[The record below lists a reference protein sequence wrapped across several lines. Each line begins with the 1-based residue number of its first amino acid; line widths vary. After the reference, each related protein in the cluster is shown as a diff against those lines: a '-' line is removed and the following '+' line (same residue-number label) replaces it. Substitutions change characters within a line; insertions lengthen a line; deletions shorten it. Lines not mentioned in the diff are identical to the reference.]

1 MNKLWVR
8 LTLAMGLITTIGIIL
23 AVLLINRQVST
34 QFKYFV
40 AHNQTLSTELAI
52 PLVGYYVKN
61 GGWEGVETIVDTLH
75 TPGGKGRGQGMQRGM
90 MPTLVLADAGGEIV
104 YDQSNQRLGQPL
116 GKQEKNAALPLVYQ
130 TQTIGYLLVSEANNV
145 QLSARDQAFL
155 EQVNLALMQAG
166 ALAIALGLLMGVI
179 LARSLSAPLSRLA
192 DAARRI
198 THGQTGQRVPLTG
211 ADELRDL
218 AASFNEMAD
227 HLEEAERLR
236 RNMISDIAHE
246 LRTPLSVI
254 QGNLQ
259 AIIDDVYPLEKTEIE
274 DIYEESVML
283 HRLINDLHELAQA
296 EAGQLSLNLE
306 AADLVAL
313 AKNTTSLFEGLAQ
326 EKGIRFDFNAPADL
340 PLVQADADRARQI
353 LHNLLGNALRHTPEG
368 GQVSLSIARAQSQG
382 GNFLRISI
390 SDTGPGIPAEAL
402 PHVFDRF
409 WRADK
414 SRSRAEGGAGLGLAI
429 TRQLVQAHGGQIGV
443 ESTVGQGS
451 RFWVTLPVFQATK
464 KSAA

>member
-8 LTLAMGLITTIGIIL
+8 LTLAIGIITTIGIVL
-23 AVLLINRQVST
+23 AVLLINRQVSA
-34 QFKYFV
+34 QFRYFV
-40 AHNQTLSTELAI
+40 ARNQTLSTELAM
-52 PLVGYYVKN
+52 PLVAYYAEN
-61 GGWEGVETIVDTLH
+61 GSWEGVETIVDTLH
-75 TPGGKGRGQGMQRGM
+75 TPGGKGRGQGQGMQYGT
-90 MPTLVLADAGGEIV
+90 PNLILADTDGKIV
-104 YDQSNQRLGQPL
+104 YDQSNRRLKQSL
-116 GKQEKNAALPLVYQ
+116 SKQEKIAALPLTCQ

-145 QLSARDQAFL
+145 QLSGRDQAFL
-155 EQVNLALMQAG
+155 EQVNLALVQAG
-166 ALAIALGLLMGVI
+166 MVAIVLGLLMGVI
-179 LARSLSAPLSRLA
+179 LARNLSAPLSRLA
-192 DAARRI
+192 DVARRI
-198 THGQTGQRVPLTG
+198 TRGQTSRRVPLTG
-211 ADELRDL
+211 VDELRDL

-227 HLEEAERLR
+227 HLEEAEMLR

-306 AADLVAL
+306 ATDLVAL
-313 AKNTTSLFEGLAQ
+313 AKNTASLFEGLAQ
-326 EKGIRFDFNAPADL
+326 ERGIRFTFNAPADL
-340 PLVQADADRARQI
+340 PLVQADADRARQV

-368 GQVSLSIARAQSQG
+368 GQIFLSIARAQSQG
-382 GNFLRISI
+382 RSFLRISI
-390 SDTGPGIPAEAL
+390 SDTGPGIPPDAL

-414 SRSRAEGGAGLGLAI
+414 SRSREGGGTGLGLAI
-429 TRQLVQAHGGQIGV
+429 ARQLVQAHGGQIGV
-443 ESTVGQGS
+443 ESTVEQGS
-451 RFWVTLPVFQATK
+451 RFYFTLPAV
-464 KSAA
+464 

>member
-8 LTLAMGLITTIGIIL
+8 LTLAMGIITTIGIIL

-40 AHNQTLSTELAI
+40 AHNQTLSTELAL

-75 TPGGKGRGQGMQRGM
+75 TPGGKGRGMGQGMQRGM
-90 MPTLVLADAGGEIV
+90 PNLVLADAGGKIV
-104 YDQSNQRLGQPL
+104 YDQSNRRLNQPL
-116 GKQEKNAALPLVYQ
+116 SQQEKTAALPLVYQ

-145 QLSARDQAFL
+145 QLSPRDQAFL
-155 EQVNLALMQAG
+155 EQVNLALVQAG
-166 ALAIALGLLMGVI
+166 VIAIALGLLMGVI
-179 LARSLSAPLSRLA
+179 LARNLSAPLSRLA

-198 THGQTGQRVPLTG
+198 THGQPGQRVPLTG

-227 HLEEAERLR
+227 HLEEAEMLR

-283 HRLINDLHELAQA
+283 HRLIDDLHELAQA

-340 PLVQADADRARQI
+340 PLVQADADRARQV

-368 GQVSLSIARAQSQG
+368 GQVSLSIARAQSKG
-382 GNFLRISI
+382 SNFLRISI
-390 SDTGPGIPAEAL
+390 SDTGPGIPPDVL
-402 PHVFDRF
+402 SRVFDRF

-414 SRSRAEGGAGLGLAI
+414 SRSREGGGTGLGLAI
-429 TRQLVQAHGGQIGV
+429 ARQLVQAHGGQIGV

-451 RFWVTLPVFQATK
+451 RFWFTLPVF
-464 KSAA
+464 